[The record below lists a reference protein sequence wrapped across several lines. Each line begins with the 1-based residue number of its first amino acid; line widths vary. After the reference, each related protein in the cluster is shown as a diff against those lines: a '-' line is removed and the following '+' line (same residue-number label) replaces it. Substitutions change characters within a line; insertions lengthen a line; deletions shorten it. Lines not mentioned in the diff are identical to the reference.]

1 MISIHGWRSD
11 QYGLLQTPVRRVAR
25 RMGSR
30 GCGVARSVLSQSVPS
45 VGEAEVSPCLPAGR
59 HRVSPKSA
67 LVGPPVICLPLKG
80 CRRRDSAV
88 VFSDGG

>member
-45 VGEAEVSPCLPAGR
+45 VGEAEVSPQGFSEERTGRSACDLFTLEGLP
-59 HRVSPKSA
+59 
-67 LVGPPVICLPLKG
+67 PPGLRCCFL
-80 CRRRDSAV
+80 
-88 VFSDGG
+88 